1 VPGRIETFFSSAD
14 REAIQAAT
22 TAAEHKTAAELV
34 VYVTERCDPHPEVA
48 WKAALIG
55 GALGALCA
63 NAAVWRFGG
72 WGAPDQLW
80 ILIGFQLGLV
90 AGWIASRFD
99 LVARRLIRKEALDSR
114 VDGRAAAAFLD
125 EKVFATRER
134 TGVLIFVAL
143 FEHRV
148 LVLADEG
155 IDERV
160 ADEAWD
166 EISGELA
173 LGIRHGTPAAALIH
187 AVDRCAALLE
197 AHGVQAADQEN
208 QLPDKPRFRRD

>member
-1 VPGRIETFFSSAD
+1 VALRIETFFSKAD

-22 TAAEHKTAAELV
+22 TAAEQKTAGELV

-48 WKAALIG
+48 WKGALVG

-63 NAAVWRFGG
+63 SLAVWRFGG
-72 WGAPDQLW
+72 WGAPDHLW

-90 AGWIASRFD
+90 AGWMASRLD
-99 LVARRLIRKEALDSR
+99 AVARRLIGEEALDSR
-114 VDGRAAAAFLD
+114 VDGRAAEAFLD
-125 EKVFATRER
+125 EQVFATRER

-148 LVLADEG
+148 SVLADEG

-166 EISGELA
+166 EISGEIA
-173 LGIRHGTPAAALIH
+173 LGIRHGTPAAALIR
-187 AVDRCAALLE
+187 AVDRCAALLK
-197 AHGVQAADQEN
+197 AHGVRAADQEN
-208 QLPDKPRFRRD
+208 QLSDKPRFRRD

>member
-1 VPGRIETFFSSAD
+1 MPRRIETFFSSAD

-22 TAAEHKTAAELV
+22 TAAERKTAGELV

-48 WKAALIG
+48 WKGALVG

-63 NAAVWRFGG
+63 SVVVWRFGG
-72 WGAPDQLW
+72 WGAPDHLW
-80 ILIGFQLGLV
+80 ILIGLQLGLL
-90 AGWIASRFD
+90 AGWLASRFE
-99 LVARRLIRKEALDSR
+99 AIGRRLIGEGALDSR
-114 VDGRAAAAFLD
+114 VDGRAAEAFLD
-125 EKVFATRER
+125 EQVFATRER

-160 ADEAWD
+160 ADDAWD
-166 EISGELA
+166 EISSDLA
-173 LGIRHGTPAAALIH
+173 LGIRRGTPAAALIH
-187 AVDRCAALLE
+187 AVERCASLLE
-197 AHGVQAADQEN
+197 AHGVQAAEQDN
-208 QLPDKPRFRRD
+208 QLSNEPRFRRE

>member
-1 VPGRIETFFSSAD
+1 MPPRIETFFSKAD

-22 TAAEHKTAAELV
+22 TAAEQKTAGELV

-48 WKAALIG
+48 WKGALVG

-63 NAAVWRFGG
+63 SVAVWCFGG
-72 WGAPDQLW
+72 WGAPDHLW

-90 AGWIASRFD
+90 AGWMVSRLD
-99 LVARRLIRKEALDSR
+99 AVARRLIGEEALDSR

-160 ADEAWD
+160 PDEAWD

-173 LGIRHGTPAAALIH
+173 LGIRRGAPAAALIH
-187 AVDRCAALLE
+187 AVERCAALLE
-197 AHGVQAADQEN
+197 AHGVQAADQDN
-208 QLPDKPRFRRD
+208 QLSDKPRFRRD

>member
-1 VPGRIETFFSSAD
+1 MAQRIDTFFSKAD

-22 TAAEHKTAAELV
+22 TAAERKTAGELV
-34 VYVTERCDPHPEVA
+34 VYVAERCDPHPEVA
-48 WKAALIG
+48 WKGALIG

-63 NAAVWRFGG
+63 SVAVWRFGG
-72 WGAPDQLW
+72 WGAPDHLW

-99 LVARRLIRKEALDSR
+99 AVARRLIGEEALGSR
-114 VDGRAAAAFLD
+114 VDGRAAEAFL
-125 EKVFATRER
+125 EEQVFATRER

-148 LVLADEG
+148 LVLADDG

-160 ADEAWD
+160 ADDAWD
-166 EISGELA
+166 GISGELA
-173 LGIRHGTPAAALIH
+173 LGIRRGTPTLALVR
-187 AVDRCAALLE
+187 AVERCADLLE
-197 AHGVQAADQEN
+197 THGVHPADSEN
-208 QLPDKPRFRRD
+208 EISDTPRFRRE